1 MKALLLTSERTLE
14 IAEVPQPRPGPNEIL
29 IRVAACGICG
39 SDVHGYDGSSGRRI
53 PPLIMGHEASGTV
66 AELGSE
72 ASKFMVGDRVTFDS
86 TVYCGECSF
95 CKIGRVNLC
104 ERRQVV
110 GVSCAEFRREG
121 AFAEFVVVPER
132 IVYKLPASMSL
143 TEAAMVEAVSVALH
157 AVCVSG
163 LRANQSC
170 LVIGAG
176 MIGLLVMQAAWAAG
190 CTKVFIAD
198 VDTSRL
204 ELAKELG
211 PVEVISA
218 SGTEMI
224 KQVTNL
230 SDDLGP
236 DVVYEAVGVN
246 QTVMASLNVVRKG
259 GTVTLIGNVSPEVN
273 FPLQK
278 VVSREVRVLGSA
290 ASAGE
295 YPRAIELIANGTI
308 KVKQLISAVGPLE
321 QGSEWF
327 DRLYSRQPNLMKV
340 VLTAGAREDLIQ
352 NRAAE

>member
-1 MKALLLTSERTLE
+1 
-14 IAEVPQPRPGPNEIL
+14 
-29 IRVAACGICG
+29 
-39 SDVHGYDGSSGRRI
+39 
-53 PPLIMGHEASGTV
+53 
-66 AELGSE
+66 
-72 ASKFMVGDRVTFDS
+72 
-86 TVYCGECSF
+86 
-95 CKIGRVNLC
+95 
-104 ERRQVV
+104 
-110 GVSCAEFRREG
+110 
-121 AFAEFVVVPER
+121 
-132 IVYKLPASMSL
+132 
-143 TEAAMVEAVSVALH
+143 
-157 AVCVSG
+157 
-163 LRANQSC
+163 
-170 LVIGAG
+170 
-176 MIGLLVMQAAWAAG
+176 
-190 CTKVFIAD
+190 
-198 VDTSRL
+198 L
-204 ELAKELG
+204 ELANELG
-211 PVEVISA
+211 AVEVISA

-327 DRLYSRQPNLMKV
+327 NRLYSRQPNLMKV